1 MVKVDRKKRVKV
13 LLREF
18 ADPRHSLMKT
28 LTKANPL
35 VRGVQNRL
43 GEHLQ
48 LQLATTKEVTVKP
61 ACIIREGAS
70 KTSLHCRPNYYGHPR
85 FDFATVEIGG
95 VTRIVSLNCFLEIE
109 INQQRH
115 LLAGVEELQHI
126 QQHPTLLV
134 PKLRGKG
141 VLDFVPIHL
150 LQGLSPVIRDM
161 SQPGTYFENTYFAE
175 FEQREYDPE

>member
-18 ADPRHSLMKT
+18 ADPRHSFMKT

-61 ACIIREGAS
+61 ACIIRESQIMA
-70 KTSLHCRPNYYGHPR
+70 LFMN
-85 FDFATVEIGG
+85 FDI
-95 VTRIVSLNCFLEIE
+95 
-109 INQQRH
+109 
-115 LLAGVEELQHI
+115 
-126 QQHPTLLV
+126 
-134 PKLRGKG
+134 
-141 VLDFVPIHL
+141 
-150 LQGLSPVIRDM
+150 M
-161 SQPGTYFENTYFAE
+161 
-175 FEQREYDPE
+175 